1 MMSEIFFFI
10 FFFRFFRLRFG
21 NLGDLTFLEIAK
33 MAGEDCTTCSA
44 AAHIPN
50 TSGDYY
56 KFWWDDNL
64 SDLKAKSIDA
74 HNLWKANGNPRSG
87 VVFSLMKS
95 AKANYKRALR
105 HKDRG
110 DFTVVSNDLHDL
122 LLDKDHTAFWKTWKA
137 KFTHNGQFPDV
148 IDGSSDPTVIA
159 NKFAGIFESACTP
172 NSQAASDRL
181 FNEFVN
187 CYNDFIFSDKHAE
200 YSSISVELVDRCLHS
215 MKLHKAAGVDGIE
228 VEHLLHAHPI
238 VCLLLCKLFNAML
251 ELGHVPRDFH
261 YGIIIPVIKDQ
272 CGDIS
277 SANNYRGITLSPAI
291 SKLFEM
297 CIMDKFGYL
306 LVASDSQFGFKKS
319 LGCSDAIFTVQSVVD
334 YFVKHGSTV
343 NVCTLDMSKAFDKV
357 NHFGLYIKLMKRNV
371 PPALLHL
378 LIDWYDKCYAFV
390 RWNGAFSGCF
400 EQICGVRQGGVL
412 SPVLF
417 TLYVDDLIV
426 RLRSSRLGCSINNV
440 FVGCVMYADDLVL
453 LTCSICTLQS
463 MINLCSEEIDY
474 LDMKFNV
481 AKSSVIRIGRR
492 YKHVCAPLTVGDNLL
507 QLVEDIKYLGVH
519 ILTGPHFMIDI
530 NTLKAKFYTALNG
543 ILSKCLGHMN
553 EMVTLHLINTYCR
566 PLLLYGCDCIP
577 LCKSYVNSLTHS
589 WNRIYWKLFKVN
601 DADCISDIQL
611 YMNDTAISVDI
622 TKRHERFLH
631 RIKCSG
637 NEIMLMLTDIT

>member
-1 MMSEIFFFI
+1 
-10 FFFRFFRLRFG
+10 
-21 NLGDLTFLEIAK
+21 
-33 MAGEDCTTCSA
+33 
-44 AAHIPN
+44 
-50 TSGDYY
+50 
-56 KFWWDDNL
+56 
-64 SDLKAKSIDA
+64 
-74 HNLWKANGNPRSG
+74 
-87 VVFSLMKS
+87 
-95 AKANYKRALR
+95 
-105 HKDRG
+105 
-110 DFTVVSNDLHDL
+110 
-122 LLDKDHTAFWKTWKA
+122 
-137 KFTHNGQFPDV
+137 
-148 IDGSSDPTVIA
+148 
-159 NKFAGIFESACTP
+159 
-172 NSQAASDRL
+172 
-181 FNEFVN
+181 
-187 CYNDFIFSDKHAE
+187 
-200 YSSISVELVDRCLHS
+200 
-215 MKLHKAAGVDGIE
+215 
-228 VEHLLHAHPI
+228 
-238 VCLLLCKLFNAML
+238 
-251 ELGHVPRDFH
+251 
-261 YGIIIPVIKDQ
+261 
-272 CGDIS
+272 
-277 SANNYRGITLSPAI
+277 
-291 SKLFEM
+291 
-297 CIMDKFGYL
+297 
-306 LVASDSQFGFKKS
+306 
-319 LGCSDAIFTVQSVVD
+319 VQSVVD

-371 PPALLHL
+371 PLALLHL

-400 EQICGVRQGGVL
+400 EQLCGVRQGGVL

-426 RLRSSRLGCSINNV
+426 RLRSARLGCSINNV

-453 LTCSICTLQS
+453 LTCSICTLQA

-481 AKSSVIRIGRR
+481 AKSSVIRIGKR

-507 QLVEDIKYLGVH
+507 QFVEEIKYLGVH
-519 ILTGPHFMIDI
+519 ILTGLHFMIDI
-530 NTLKAKFYTALNG
+530 NKLKAKFYTALNG

-577 LCKSYVNSLTHS
+577 LCKSYVDSLTHS